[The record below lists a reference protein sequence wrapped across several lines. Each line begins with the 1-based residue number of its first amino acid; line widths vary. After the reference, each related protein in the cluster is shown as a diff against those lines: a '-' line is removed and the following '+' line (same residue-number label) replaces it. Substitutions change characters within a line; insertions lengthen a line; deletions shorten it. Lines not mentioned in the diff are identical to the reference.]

1 MKKNLSRLMPRKS
14 IVLAASAALTMLP
27 LLAHPHD
34 ADARAGGGM
43 SMGSRGSRT
52 YSAPAPSQTAP
63 MGAMPFQRTMT
74 PRQPDAGYGARAP
87 FGAGAA
93 SMAMARPRH
102 PFMNGFMGGL
112 IGAGL
117 FGVVFGH
124 GMFGSGMGG
133 SGILGLLIQLAL
145 VFFIVRWAIRRF
157 SGGGTGGGVSS
168 LFSPN
173 ARGPV
178 GGGTPQAGGQPVGV
192 AITAADYQAF
202 QQALIN
208 IQAAWSQQNVAA
220 MQHMATPEMVSYF
233 NNQLSEL
240 ASRGARNVVSDVRF
254 DRGDLVESWRENGMD
269 YATVAM
275 QYSMIDIT
283 TDATGRVIDG
293 DPANRTSVT
302 ELWTFARAAGTGT
315 WLLSAIQQT
324 PRR

>member
-1 MKKNLSRLMPRKS
+1 MPRKS

-34 ADARAGGGM
+34 ADARAGGGS

-87 FGAGAA
+87 FGAGAG

-102 PFMNGFMGGL
+102 PFMSGFMGGL

-117 FGVVFGH
+117 FGMVFGH
-124 GMFGSGMGG
+124 GMFSSGMGG
-133 SGILGLLIQLAL
+133 GGFLGLLIQLAL

-157 SGGGTGGGVSS
+157 SNRGAASGTLNPFASGATGPAAGPAPQGGTQGG
-168 LFSPN
+168 
-173 ARGPV
+173 A
-178 GGGTPQAGGQPVGV
+178 QPVSV

-233 NNQLSEL
+233 NNQLSDL

-269 YATVAM
+269 YATVAI

-283 TDATGRVIDG
+283 TDMTGRVIDG

-302 ELWTFARAAGTGT
+302 ELWTFVRSAGTGS

>member
-1 MKKNLSRLMPRKS
+1 MKTISPRMMPRKS
-14 IVLAASAALTMLP
+14 IALAAVTALTVLP
-27 LLAHPHD
+27 LLAHPH
-34 ADARAGGGM
+34 AAEARAGGGF

-63 MGAMPFQRTMT
+63 YGATPFQQTMT
-74 PRQPDAGYGARAP
+74 PRQQMPGFGARAP
-87 FGAGAA
+87 FGAGAG
-93 SMAMARPRH
+93 MAMARPRH

-112 IGAGL
+112 VGAGL
-117 FGVVFGH
+117 FGMLFGH

-133 SGILGLLIQLAL
+133 SGFLGLLIQLAL

-157 SGGGTGGGVSS
+157 GGGMGASTGAG
-168 LFSPN
+168 
-173 ARGPV
+173 AM
-178 GGGTPQAGGQPVGV
+178 GTPSPAGMAPQGARQPVGV

-208 IQAAWSQQNVAA
+208 IQTAWSQQDVRA

-233 NNQLSEL
+233 NNQLSNL
-240 ASRGARNVVSDVRF
+240 ASRGARNVVSDIRF
-254 DRGDLVESWRENGMD
+254 DRGDLVESWRENGFD

-283 TDATGRVIDG
+283 TDMTGRVIEG
-293 DPANRTSVT
+293 DPTNRVSVT
-302 ELWTFARAAGTGT
+302 ELWTFVRSAGTGS

-324 PRR
+324 PGR

>member
-1 MKKNLSRLMPRKS
+1 MPRKS

-102 PFMNGFMGGL
+102 PFMSGFMGGL

-117 FGVVFGH
+117 FGMVFGH

-133 SGILGLLIQLAL
+133 SGFLGLLIQLAL

-157 SGGGTGGGVSS
+157 SGRAAGNTVSS
-168 LFSPN
+168 PFSPG
-173 ARGPV
+173 AAPV
-178 GGGTPQAGGQPVGV
+178 GGGSARGGGQPVGV

-208 IQAAWSQQNVAA
+208 IQTAWSQQNVAA

-240 ASRGARNVVSDVRF
+240 ASRGARNVVSDIRF
-254 DRGDLVESWRENGMD
+254 ERGDLVESWRENGMD

-283 TDATGRVIDG
+283 TDMTGRVIDG
-293 DPANRTSVT
+293 DPANRTTVA
-302 ELWTFARAAGTGT
+302 ELWTFVRAAGTGT

-324 PRR
+324 RH

>member
-1 MKKNLSRLMPRKS
+1 MKQNSSRQMPRKS
-14 IVLAASAALTMLP
+14 IVLAASAALAMLP
-27 LLAHPHD
+27 LLAHPD
-34 ADARAGGGM
+34 VADARAGGGF

-63 MGAMPFQRTMT
+63 FGATPFQRTMT
-74 PRQPDAGYGARAP
+74 PRPQPTPGYGAQAP
-87 FGAGAA
+87 FGAGA
-93 SMAMARPRH
+93 MAMARPRH
-102 PFMNGFMGGL
+102 PFMSGFMGGL

-117 FGVVFGH
+117 FGMMFGH

-133 SGILGLLIQLAL
+133 SGFLGLLIQLAL

-157 SGGGTGGGVSS
+157 AAGRASSGGSAVPFGMQRPG
-168 LFSPN
+168 
-173 ARGPV
+173 AGPV
-178 GGGTPQAGGQPVGV
+178 PQGGQQPVGV

-208 IQAAWSQQNVAA
+208 IQTAWSQQNVEA

-233 NNQLSEL
+233 SSQLNDL
-240 ASRGARNVVSDVRF
+240 ASRGARNVVSDIRF
-254 DRGDLVESWRENGMD
+254 ERGDLVESWRENGFD

-283 TDATGRVIDG
+283 TDMTGRVIEG
-293 DPANRTSVT
+293 DPSNRTTVT
-302 ELWTFARAAGTGT
+302 ELWTFVRSAGTGT